1 MKLLCVHFII
11 KLLSQTNIDDSQ
23 LNYFNNKRIF
33 TRIIE
38 LCYEIEDRC
47 DTDVS
52 EIFIIILL
60 YVLAIFLP

>member
-1 MKLLCVHFII
+1 MKLLCVHFVI
-11 KLLSQTNIDDSQ
+11 KLLFQTNIDDSQ

-33 TRIIE
+33 TSIIE

>member
-11 KLLSQTNIDDSQ
+11 KLLSQTSIDDSQ

>member
-1 MKLLCVHFII
+1 MKLLCVHFVI

-33 TRIIE
+33 TSIIE

-60 YVLAIFLP
+60 YVLAMFLP